1 MTINYDKLSGMI
13 ITKSTLQRM
22 MCDTN
27 VTEVT
32 PAGQTAWLN
41 RWKVK
46 LVNGDTYTVYTR
58 GGFID
63 G

>member
-1 MTINYDKLSGMI
+1 MSINYKKLSGMI
-13 ITKSTLQRM
+13 ITKSTLQHI
-22 MCDTN
+22 MCDPDAL
-27 VTEVT
+27 EVT

-41 RWKVK
+41 KWRIK

-58 GGFID
+58 GGFIN

>member
-1 MTINYDKLSGMI
+1 MTINYEKLSGMI
-13 ITKSTLQRM
+13 ITKSTLQHM
-22 MCDTN
+22 MCDNN

-32 PAGQTAWLN
+32 PAGQTTWLN
-41 RWKVK
+41 RWKIK